1 MKKIIILII
10 CVSIIGGAYYFM
22 TKKDTIKNYPA
33 LGDTIV
39 VFGDSLVYG
48 VGSTQGEDF
57 VSVLENIS
65 GEGIVNLG
73 VSGDTT
79 ADGLKRIDGV
89 LKENPK
95 VVMVLLGGN
104 DFLRKVPIETT
115 FENLDAIVTRLD
127 EYGAVVI
134 ILGVQ
139 GGLLTDPYKD
149 RFEKLAKDHQ
159 SLYVPNVLGGLI
171 GNNTYMSDSVHP
183 NDAGY
188 AKIATKILPVLKK
201 ALGKD

>member
-10 CVSIIGGAYYFM
+10 CASIIGGAYYFL
-22 TKKDTIKNYPA
+22 TKEEKIRNYPA
-33 LGDTIV
+33 VGDTV
-39 VFGDSLVYG
+39 VAFGDSLVYG

-57 VSVLENIS
+57 VSVLESIS
-65 GEGIVNLG
+65 GERIVNLG
-73 VSGDTT
+73 VSGNTT
-79 ADGLKRIDGV
+79 EDGLKRIDEV
-89 LKENPK
+89 FKENPK

-115 FENLDAIVTRLD
+115 FANLDAIVTKLD
-127 EYGAVVI
+127 EYGTEVI

-139 GGLLTDPYKD
+139 GGILTDGYKD
-149 RFEKLAKDHQ
+149 RFAKLAKDHQ
-159 SLYVPNVLGGLI
+159 SLYVPNVLSGLI
-171 GNNTYMSDSVHP
+171 GNNSYMSDSVHP